1 MVLAQQSRRLAD
13 LPEVVSARQAFEI
26 LHVSAPIGYGLLKCG
41 ALRGIRIGTV
51 WRIPRAEICRFL
63 GIANPESAA

>member
-1 MVLAQQSRRLAD
+1 MESAQQSPRLAD

-26 LHVSAPIGYGLLKCG
+26 LRVSAPIGYGLLKRG
-41 ALRGIRIGTV
+41 TLRGIRIGTV

-63 GIANPESAA
+63 GITASELAS